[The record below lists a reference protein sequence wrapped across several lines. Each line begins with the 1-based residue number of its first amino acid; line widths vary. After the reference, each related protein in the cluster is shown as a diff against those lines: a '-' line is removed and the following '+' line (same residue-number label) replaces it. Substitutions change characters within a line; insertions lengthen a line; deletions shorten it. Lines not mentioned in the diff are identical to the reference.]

1 VRVVAGAYRGR
12 RLEAPRGRAT
22 RPTSDR
28 VREALFSI
36 LGHGAVEGARALDL
50 FAGSG
55 ALGIEA
61 LSRGAAEAVFVDSD
75 ERAVAAVKSNL
86 QTLGVDARVH
96 RRDAFSWL
104 ESAARG
110 EEGFDLV
117 FADPPYSSA
126 SRTAGRL
133 SELLPPLLHDNSL
146 TVTESDKRD
155 PLLLTL
161 PLIDERTYGDTRIA
175 IHRGR

>member
-1 VRVVAGAYRGR
+1 VRIVAGAYGGR
-12 RLEAPRGRAT
+12 RIEAPRGRAT

-36 LGHGAVEGARALDL
+36 LGPGAVEGVRVLDL

-61 LSRGAAEAVFVDSD
+61 LSRGAAQAVFVDSD
-75 ERAVAAVKSNL
+75 ARAVAAVRRNL
-86 QTLGVDARVH
+86 GAIGIEAPVH
-96 RRDAFSWL
+96 RRDAFAWL
-104 ESAARG
+104 KDAG
-110 EEGFDLV
+110 DTFDLV

-126 SRTAGRL
+126 GRTAGRL
-133 SELLPPLLHDNSL
+133 AELLPPLLIETSL

-155 PLLLTL
+155 PLRLAM
-161 PLIDERTYGDTRIA
+161 PLVDERTYGDTRIA
-175 IHRGR
+175 IHRGP

>member
-1 VRVVAGAYRGR
+1 MRVTGGSDRGR
-12 RLEAPRGRAT
+12 KLRAPRGAAT
-22 RPTSDR
+22 RPTAAR
-28 VREALFSI
+28 VREAVFNI
-36 LGHGAVEGARALDL
+36 LGAPEEIAVLDL
-50 FAGSG
+50 YAGTG

-75 ERAVAAVKSNL
+75 ARAVAAIKANL
-86 QTLGVDARVH
+86 DAVGIDARVH

-104 ESAARG
+104 GSAVGG
-110 EEGFDLV
+110 EEAFDLV

-133 SELLPPLLHDNSL
+133 SDLLPPLLHENSL

-155 PLLLTL
+155 PLLLAM
-161 PLIDERTYGDTRIA
+161 PLVDERTYGDTRVA